1 MHLGQRVL
9 DAHVHYTL
17 DLEPAAFAA
26 LEPERA
32 RKAEALGEDRF
43 AYASASRAMSAHF
56 GQSVAEMGFDG
67 QRLAVSAAG
76 ALLGYLTETQKNALG
91 HILRAQPYESTRY
104 LALGIVTPML
114 CALWLLWAA
123 KIPSDYKTCQQVI
136 RFTMIIGMLYS
147 ICVVRGL

>member
-1 MHLGQRVL
+1 MPVVWGETGTKIFVTVL
-9 DAHVHYTL
+9 IVLTL
-17 DLEPAAFAA
+17 AI
-26 LEPERA
+26 
-32 RKAEALGEDRF
+32 
-43 AYASASRAMSAHF
+43 
-56 GQSVAEMGFDG
+56 
-67 QRLAVSAAG
+67 
-76 ALLGYLTETQKNALG
+76 LG
-91 HILRAQPYESTRY
+91 HLWYHVLPFPVSWTSLSTRY